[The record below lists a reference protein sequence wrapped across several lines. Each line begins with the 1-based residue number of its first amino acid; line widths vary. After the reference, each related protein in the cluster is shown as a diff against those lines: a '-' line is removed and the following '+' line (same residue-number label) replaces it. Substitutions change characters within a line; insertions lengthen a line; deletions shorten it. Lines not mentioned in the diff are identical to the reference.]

1 MNTMHLIVV
10 LESSI
15 VIYAVHMAD
24 VAHERMNSCHVI
36 THIIM
41 IAEHFFTTTTFVN
54 LTAVSRAV
62 VILTVLARHD
72 PACFCTWG
80 HSKGSHRT

>member
-1 MNTMHLIVV
+1 MNTMNLIVV

-41 IAEHFFTTTTFVN
+41 IAEHFFTGWSQLLLLWRIWLSNRYNVANEN
-54 LTAVSRAV
+54 LLIR
-62 VILTVLARHD
+62 
-72 PACFCTWG
+72 
-80 HSKGSHRT
+80 SKTP